1 MRIIYKFNAGL
12 LALSMFLII
21 SLSGNTQTVYDVI
34 PTGGTA
40 GTTNGS
46 GGDPV
51 CDFYESIRYQV
62 VYTAA
67 ELTAAGIQPNT
78 IFTNLAW
85 NVTELPGTLSTYSV
99 RIGHTA
105 ATNSAAHDASPTTEV
120 KAPFNFVPVLGYN
133 DIPFDVDFTWD
144 GVQNLLIEIC
154 TGPAN
159 PFGSPYGGVQ
169 AKTGIAS
176 GARFI
181 RADGA
186 GMQCGVNTN
195 TAVTTKPYVRL
206 TGFVPPAVPP
216 TPTQAL
222 GVPSCSTGSDIDVV
236 GSPAVDVLWY
246 WQTTSNGTST
256 SEPYTGPYTVFA
268 NGFYYL
274 RAFHTVDM
282 IWSVTSS
289 QIEITNFPV
298 AAMPPMPTADANP
311 ACVTNGATL
320 TVAAAPVGNE
330 YYWQGTNEFG
340 TSTLDNASSPYLVST
355 SGTYYVRALETASQC
370 WSNSVGIAVVI
381 NSYIPEAPTT
391 SQAQIFGCTSASPVV
406 LMNATAPSSGTVVL
420 DFGTPFSIAAGTTA
434 SINQTLTL
442 PAGAVVTSAILSF
455 TSVTTTSATYPSDVS
470 VGLTGAVTLPSQV
483 VAPVYSSVTN
493 AGPYNLNPTV
503 VGNGTV
509 TMNLVHNYSF
519 GGPLT
524 ASSVLLTINYT
535 LPASTIEWFDASTGG
550 ASVGTGSPLNAI
562 GTTVM
567 PTDGVSG
574 DFDFF
579 AASFSGGCYSATT
592 TQVTVS
598 LSPVNVQLIPSS
610 VTCNNGNDGTFA
622 LGAVTCG
629 TAPFTYSLDGGA
641 TFAAIPTDLTV
652 GDHSVIVK
660 DAFDQLSG
668 TYTVTVGDAPAPSA
682 LVINDFTNDIVDF
695 SWTGNGTE
703 TQWYVEWGLAGFTPG
718 TGNEVGSTVVSL
730 PTHLVTGLDGYT
742 DYDFYVAANCGIGTT
757 AGTWISISQL
767 TLCDPILAQ
776 GFCETFDSS
785 SPTEACWT
793 VKNENGDIDSW
804 DMNYTFNTY
813 SGDQAAIILTDFN
826 AGVNN
831 DWLISP
837 MMTLTNNEIL
847 SFFYRVQ
854 SAGEPNDFELLLST
868 TGMDPADFT
877 NVLMANASYSNIAY
891 ADTIIDL
898 AAYSGDCYI
907 AVHVPNGGLDGWR
920 LYIDQFCIDI
930 CTPDAGTD
938 GTTDACRLDNSLD
951 LNTVITQGE
960 TNGVWEF
967 NANPGIVS
975 GSDLNLGLLPDGTY
989 DFEYIVTTACTMDTT
1004 VATVTVHPAS
1014 SAGNDGTIDDNC
1026 TNWSS
1031 INLTDGL
1038 SGTLDLGGSWTNV
1051 SGEGD
1056 LAGSLWTPS
1065 ETTVAGSYDFHYVV
1079 SNGFC
1084 PNDTSV
1090 VTVTL
1095 ISCLGVDGNETVHIS
1110 VYPNPV
1116 TDVLTIQNLSIE
1128 TGVIEVLD
1136 VQGKVVSAVQVNGVY
1151 GNYALDMNNVQRG
1164 MYIVRITTETS
1175 IQEVRVVK
1183 H

>member
-1 MRIIYKFNAGL
+1 MKKFL
-12 LALSMFLII
+12 LFAVGLII
-21 SLSGNTQTVYDVI
+21 MVQSGFSTDCVSATIIPGAPALPYTQALTCGAGNDVNSGNAVVCGSVNYVGGQEALYSWTPTESYTGVSILYTGVSWTGIFVYAGC
-34 PTGGTA
+34 PTSGGTCVGNVTSSA
-40 GTTNGS
+40 TSKTLNIAS
-46 GGDPV
+46 
-51 CDFYESIRYQV
+51 
-62 VYTAA
+62 
-67 ELTAAGIQPNT
+67 LTAGVTYYIMFDTWPTPNSPCPGS
-78 IFTNLAW
+78 FTLN
-85 NVTELPGTLSTYSV
+85 GTPV
-99 RIGHTA
+99 A
-105 ATNSAAHDASPTTEV
+105 A
-120 KAPFNFVPVLGYN
+120 
-133 DIPFDVDFTWD
+133 
-144 GVQNLLIEIC
+144 
-154 TGPAN
+154 
-159 PFGSPYGGVQ
+159 
-169 AKTGIAS
+169 
-176 GARFI
+176 
-181 RADGA
+181 
-186 GMQCGVNTN
+186 
-195 TAVTTKPYVRL
+195 
-206 TGFVPPAVPP
+206 PPA
-216 TPTQAL
+216 PTQAP
-222 GVPSCSTGSDIDVV
+222 GVPDCVTGSTIDVV
-236 GSPAVDVLWY
+236 GTPVAGTEWY
-246 WQTTSNGTST
+246 WQTTASGTST
-256 SEPYTGPYTVFA
+256 ADLYAGPYTIFG
-268 NGFYYL
+268 NGTYYL
-274 RAFHTVDM
+274 RTRHIASG
-282 IWSVTSS
+282 IWSATSS
-289 QIEITNFPV
+289 SVVVTNFFAPAAPGTPV
-298 AAMPPMPTADANP
+298 AAMNP
-311 ACVTNGATL
+311 VCITDGGT
-320 TVAAAPVGNE
+320 TITTTAAPLGEE
-330 YYWQGTNEFG
+330 YYWQGTSEFG
-340 TSTLDNASSPYLVST
+340 TSILDDASAPFAVTST
-355 SGTYYVRALETASQC
+355 GTYYVRSFDVATSC
-370 WSNSVGIAVVI
+370 WSAASSLLVTVGT
-381 NSYIPEAPTT
+381 YIPGEPVPAAT
-391 SQAQIFGCTSASPVV
+391 QLFGCTSASPVIM
-406 LMNATAPSSGTVVL
+406 LNAAAPASATLVL
-420 DFGTPFSIAAGTTA
+420 DFATPFSIVGGTSAVLTQN
-434 SINQTLTL
+434 INL
-442 PAGAVVTSAILSF
+442 PAGAVVTSAVLTF
-455 TSVTTTSATYPSDVS
+455 NGVTTTSGSWPSDVQ
-470 VGLTGAVTLPSQV
+470 VNMTGAATLTSGS
-483 VAPVYSSVTN
+483 VAAINAEVTN
-493 AGPYNLNPTV
+493 AGPYTKVPTI
-503 VGNGTV
+503 VGNGLV
-509 TMNLVHNYSF
+509 NLNLNHTYGP
-519 GGPLT
+519 GGPFSANVIT
-524 ASSVLLTINYT
+524 LTINYT

-550 ASVGTGSPLNAI
+550 NSVGTGSPLNAI

-579 AASFSGGCYSATT
+579 AASYSGGCYSASTA
-592 TQVTVS
+592 QVTVS
-598 LSPVNVQLIPSS
+598 LSPVNVQLIPSA

-622 LGAVTCG
+622 LGTVTCG

-641 TFAAIPTDLTV
+641 TFGAIPTDLTV

-668 TYTVTVGDAPAPSA
+668 TYTITIGDALAPSA

-695 SWTGNGTE
+695 SWTGNGSE
-703 TQWYVEWGLAGFTPG
+703 TAWHVEWGLAGFTPG
-718 TGNEVGSTVVSL
+718 TGTEVGSANVAS
-730 PTHLVTGLDGYT
+730 PTHIATGLDGYT
-742 DYDFYVAANCGIGTT
+742 QYDFYVAADCGASTT
-757 AGTWISISQL
+757 AGTWVSISQL

-793 VKNENGDIDSW
+793 VKNENGDLDLW
-804 DMNYTFNTY
+804 DMNYAFNTY
-813 SGDQAAIILTDFN
+813 SGDQAAVMYTDFN

-877 NVLMANASYSNIAY
+877 NVLMTTASYSNIVY

-930 CTPDAGTD
+930 CTPDPGTD
-938 GTTDACRLDNSLD
+938 GANDACRLDNTID

-967 NANPGIVS
+967 NANPGILS
-975 GSDLNLGLLPDGTY
+975 GSDVNLGLLPDGTY
-989 DFEYIVTTACTMDTT
+989 EFEYIVTTACVMDTT
-1004 VATVTVHPAS
+1004 IATVTVHPAS

-1038 SGTLDLGGSWTNV
+1038 SGTLDLGGTWTNV

-1065 ETTVAGSYDFHYVV
+1065 ETTLAGSYDFEYVV

-1095 ISCLGVDGNETVHIS
+1095 ISCLGVDGNETVRIS

-1175 IQEVRVVK
+1175 VQEVRVVK